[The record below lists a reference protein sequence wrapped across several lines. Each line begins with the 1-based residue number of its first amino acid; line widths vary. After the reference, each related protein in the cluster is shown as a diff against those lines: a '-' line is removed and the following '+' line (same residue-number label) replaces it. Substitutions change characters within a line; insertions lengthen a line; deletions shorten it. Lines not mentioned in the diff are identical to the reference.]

1 MWTLERLI
9 DSDSPYWE
17 VLTQHPDEQAAQEKK
32 MLLESRIEHQRSMT
46 GNHILAYRIRDI
58 GNSQIDNGVRLDS

>member
-9 DSDSPYWE
+9 DSDTPYWE
-17 VLTQHPDEQAAQEKK
+17 ILTQHPRQQDAEDK
-32 MLLESRIEHQRSMT
+32 MILLRQRIEHQRSMS
-46 GNHILAYRIRDI
+46 GHRILDYRIRDI

>member
-9 DSDSPYWE
+9 DSDTPYWE
-17 VLTQHPDEQAAQEKK
+17 ILTQHPQQQDAEDK
-32 MLLESRIEHQRSMT
+32 MNLLRQRIEHQRSIT
-46 GNHILAYRIRDI
+46 GNRILDYRIRDI